1 MISLNGTSLPG
12 FRGPESVSGNTADS
26 SPHGQSLSS
35 LFTGLMTELQKSTE
49 KALPGLN
56 TIGTSTPENPL
67 GEMEAEAAGDATPE
81 HMLNALKE
89 LAQTLESGTPG
100 DLTSEQ
106 QALLRQLTGDS
117 LGNLNLNP
125 EMYALLSRL
134 ADFVSRNPQ
143 VQALM
148 SAPEDGPRPAVNGG
162 MPQATLA
169 RSAATD
175 GEPLSSTLLAE
186 SRGSLPPARSSG
198 SPAAE
203 LLNLLAAQSSHR
215 DNPARQ
221 LQSAVGAG
229 DLRID
234 APGMAGAKPIATEWA
249 PVKVETSHSQWAR
262 DLVASLGDRL
272 TMQINQQV
280 KEATVRVDPPE
291 LGKVELIVRMDGDR
305 LNIQLNA
312 SNAGVRDMLTQHAE
326 RLRNDLLAQNL
337 QTVDVH
343 VGQDGQREQHKPFLT
358 PDIVAANPDV
368 EDTENQTSAEASGE
382 KRWLSTSA

>member
-1 MISLNGTSLPG
+1 MISLNGSSLPG
-12 FRGPESVSGNTADS
+12 FRGPESVSGNTADA
-26 SPHGQSLSS
+26 SPQGQSLSS

-56 TIGTSTPENPL
+56 TTGMLAPANPL

-81 HMLNALKE
+81 HLLNALKE
-89 LAQTLESGTPG
+89 LAQTLESGAPE

-106 QALLRQLTGDS
+106 QVLLRQLTDGTP
-117 LGNLNLNP
+117 GNLNLNP
-125 EMYALLSRL
+125 EIHALLSRL
-134 ADFVSRNPQ
+134 ADFVSGNSR

-148 SAPEDGPRPAVNGG
+148 SAPEETPRPAVNGG
-162 MPQATLA
+162 MPQTTL
-169 RSAATD
+169 
-175 GEPLSSTLLAE
+175 
-186 SRGSLPPARSSG
+186 ARSSG

-203 LLNLLAAQSSHR
+203 LLNLLAAQTSHR

-221 LQSAVGAG
+221 LQTAVGVG

-234 APGMAGAKPIATEWA
+234 APGVAGAKPITTEWA
-249 PVKVETSHSQWAR
+249 PVKVETSHNQWAR

-272 TMQINQQV
+272 TMQISQQV
-280 KEATVRVDPPE
+280 KEATVRLDPPE

-343 VGQDGQREQHKPFLT
+343 VGQDGQREQQHKPFLA

-368 EDTENQTSAEASGE
+368 EDTDNQTSAEASGE